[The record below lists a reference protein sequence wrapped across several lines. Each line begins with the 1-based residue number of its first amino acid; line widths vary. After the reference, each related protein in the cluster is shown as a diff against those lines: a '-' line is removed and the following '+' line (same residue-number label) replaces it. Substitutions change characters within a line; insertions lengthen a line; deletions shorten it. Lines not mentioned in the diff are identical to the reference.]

1 MKRLFLIAGHHD
13 KDPGA
18 IARHLILGEI
28 READLTKELR
38 DLLLISLKKFNP
50 DKVIFIDNDIWT
62 LNQTINWVK
71 NHILPG
77 DLMIDIHFNAFPEP
91 GANGAETLVKNGSS
105 QPILNRASRFSKVIS
120 DTLGIR
126 DRGAKTEAQSGRT
139 RIGILHGIGDRFLL
153 EIKFM
158 SNQVDV
164 DRYNMNKH
172 LLVDALTRE
181 IENQMQ

>member
-1 MKRLFLIAGHHD
+1 MKRLFLIAGHHEN
-13 KDPGA
+13 DPGA
-18 IARHLILGEI
+18 IAKHPILGEI

-38 DLLLISLKKFNP
+38 NLLLISLKKFNP

-71 NHILPG
+71 NNILPG

-91 GANGAETLVKNGSS
+91 GANGGEVLVKNGSS
-105 QPILNRASRFSKVIS
+105 PLMINRAARFSKIIS
-120 DTLGIR
+120 NTLGIR

-139 RIGILHGIGDRFLL
+139 RIGILHGLGDRFLL

-158 SNQVDV
+158 SNQNDV
-164 DRYNMNKH
+164 NQYNKNKH

-181 IENQMQ
+181 IEYQML